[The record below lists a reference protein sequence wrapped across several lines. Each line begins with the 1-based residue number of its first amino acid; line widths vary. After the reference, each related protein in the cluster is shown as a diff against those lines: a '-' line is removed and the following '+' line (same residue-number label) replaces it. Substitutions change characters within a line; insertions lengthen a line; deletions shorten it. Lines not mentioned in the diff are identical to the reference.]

1 MLTASPGEHR
11 PGPPGDGPPGGS
23 VAPAV
28 ADRYDHAV
36 RALIRWTGVAVTGV
50 FHCAVSV
57 WVNESL
63 LRMCSLRRLIGR
75 VKVVA

>member
-1 MLTASPGEHR
+1 M
-11 PGPPGDGPPGGS
+11 
-23 VAPAV
+23 
-28 ADRYDHAV
+28 